1 MSVPINQ
8 SSRNKALLYTT
19 VFTIAFLLLL
29 FLLKWKL
36 PEFEKES
43 SAIGIDVE
51 VNWPPDPA
59 VPFEQGGGGGGNEA
73 TSFAETGIAPATEPI
88 TGEQISS
95 KEIVEDPSSTSAAVP
110 SSKKTTNKSKS
121 LAVKGVKAKPQKKI
135 ETPTPPRPKAVMGKS
150 ISGNGQGGGAISDF
164 ERTGGRGNGWGA
176 GNENGEG
183 GGSGRGVGGGTGSG
197 IGTGIGPRVTKGDRR
212 IVKTYAFEGDLNRA
226 TLYVNILVSPEGIGK
241 FVSFA
246 KGSTTTSAPYRQAI
260 IQYLEKMR
268 FDIAAQE
275 SMVTVQFNFRIN

>member
-19 VFTIAFLLLL
+19 VFTIVFLLLL

-59 VPFEQGGGGGGNEA
+59 VPFEQGGGGGGNEGA
-73 TSFAETGIAPATEPI
+73 SIAETGRAAVTEPI
-88 TGEQISS
+88 TGEQMSS
-95 KEIVEDPSSTSAAVP
+95 KEVVEDPASTAAAVP
-110 SSKKTTNKSKS
+110 SSKTTIKKSKA
-121 LAVKGVKAKPQKKI
+121 LAVKGINTKPQKKI
-135 ETPTPPRPKAVMGKS
+135 ETPAPPRPKALMGKS
-150 ISGNGQGGGAISDF
+150 NIGNGQGSGSFSDF
-164 ERTGGRGNGWGA
+164 ERTGGSGNGWGS
-176 GNENGEG
+176 GKENGEG
-183 GGSGRGVGGGTGSG
+183 GGSGQGAGGGAGSG

-241 FVSFA
+241 FISFA

-260 IQYLEKMR
+260 VQYLEKMR
-268 FDIAAQE
+268 FDISTQE